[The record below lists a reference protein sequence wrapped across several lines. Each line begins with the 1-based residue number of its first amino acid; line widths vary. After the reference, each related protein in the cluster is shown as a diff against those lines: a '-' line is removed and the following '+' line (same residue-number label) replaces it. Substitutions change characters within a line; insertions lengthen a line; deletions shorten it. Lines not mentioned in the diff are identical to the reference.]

1 MKAISN
7 AVKVG
12 ILALLMVI
20 GSFGVW
26 KTIGQKPSG
35 SNNYDMWSKFRDASG
50 MPVGSRVVVAG
61 LPVGEIEGLSID
73 GRYARVNFRVRKDVE
88 VYSNAVVYKK
98 STSLLGDYYLEIDP
112 GSPESVTVTGEKQIN
127 HLLGPGDQIVKVVE
141 ATSPDQLMRR
151 IEESLPNVDQ
161 VLLSV
166 RDLSEDLRRVVNGP
180 LASIADRVDDLVQKE
195 SETIEAILSKADRSL
210 ARIEQIT
217 RDVRNI
223 TGGADD
229 KINSILENIDEA
241 SVEAKTLITSARTE
255 VEETGKVVR
264 EKLDLVDEL
273 LASSASVASKIDD
286 PDTGTLSRL
295 VNDTTLADNLEDI
308 TEDTKGFV
316 STLFGMQTYV
326 GLRSEYNVFAGLAR
340 HYVTVEMRS
349 RPDKFYLVEL
359 EKGPRGD
366 YPTVTL
372 EYDPLAPGGP
382 QWVRRT
388 VIEDKIRFTFQF
400 AKRINWA
407 TFRYGIKESTGGVGF
422 DVATTWLNRR
432 LELKTDLFDA
442 TFDQLPRLKLTAA
455 YEVFKNIYILGGVDE
470 VLNPPDTLVINTG
483 NDPSGV
489 PIQFEEF
496 RFGRDYFLGAMV
508 QFNDKDLSALLFLGG
523 AALAGAV
530 D

>member
-1 MKAISN
+1 MRALSN

-12 ILALLMVI
+12 ILVLLLVG
-20 GSFGVW
+20 GSYAVW
-26 KTIGQKPSG
+26 KSIGQKPSG
-35 SNNYDMWSKFRDASG
+35 SINYDMWSKFRDASG

-73 GRYARVNFRVRKDVE
+73 GRYARVRFRVRKDVK

-112 GSPESVTVTGEKQIN
+112 GGPESLGVGGQKQIN
-127 HLLGPGDQIVKVVE
+127 ELLGKGDQIVKVVE

-151 IEESLPNVDQ
+151 IEESLPNVDT

-195 SETIEAILSKADRSL
+195 SETITEILAKADRTL
-210 ARIEQIT
+210 ARIELIT

-223 TGGADD
+223 TGGADVQID
-229 KINSILENIDEA
+229 KILANLDQASAEA
-241 SVEAKTLITSARTE
+241 RDLMTTARAE
-255 VEETGKVVR
+255 VEQTGAVVR
-264 EKLDLVDEL
+264 EKLDLVDGL
-273 LASSASVASKIDD
+273 LASSASVAQKIDD
-286 PDTGTLSRL
+286 PDSGTLSRL
-295 VNDTTLADNLEDI
+295 VNDSKLADNLEDI
-308 TEDTKGFV
+308 TDDAKGFLG
-316 STLFGMQTYV
+316 TLFGMQTYV

-359 EKGPRGD
+359 EKGPRGG

-372 EYDPLAPGGP
+372 EFDPSAPGGGE
-382 QWVRRT
+382 WVRRT
-388 VIEDKIRFTFQF
+388 IIEDKIRFTFQF

-407 TFRYGIKESTGGVGF
+407 TFRFGLKESTGGIGF
-422 DVATTWLNRR
+422 DAATTWLNRR

-455 YEVFKNIYILGGVDE
+455 YEVFKHIYILGGVDE
-470 VLNPPDTLVINTG
+470 ALNPPDSLVINTG
-483 NDPSGV
+483 TDPSGV
-489 PIQFEEF
+489 PIQFDEF
-496 RFGRDYFLGAMV
+496 RFGRDYFAGAMI
-508 QFNDKDLSALLFLGG
+508 QFNDADLSALLFLGG
-523 AALAGAV
+523 AALASAV
-530 D
+530 Q